1 MGQYGMIIYFV
12 VIIAIMYF
20 IMIRPQRK
28 QEKQQQ
34 AMINAVRV
42 GDEII
47 TIGGIHGKIT
57 KIKDDDITIVT
68 SAQKTS
74 IEISRWAIKD
84 VTKYVEDIKAEKKQ
98 ENKKLEE
105 SKKEEE
111 SKKADDSGKLEAE
124 ID

>member
-1 MGQYGMIIYFV
+1 MEAFGQYGMIIYLVLIFAV
-12 VIIAIMYF
+12 MYF

-34 AMINAVRV
+34 AMINAVKV

-57 KIKDDDITIVT
+57 KIKDDDITLVT
-68 SAQKTS
+68 STQKTS

-84 VTKYVEDIKAEKKQ
+84 VTKYVEDIKAEKKH
-98 ENKKLEE
+98 ENKMN
-105 SKKEEE
+105 EE